1 MGSGANSKYSRSGC
15 MKYIILFLCL
25 TGFTFSQT
33 DELAKAKDALANQAI
48 QINELRKTNKD
59 LNEMAVAFILDLQAI
74 ENPSE
79 ELITVLK
86 KYSLYKEEE

>member
-33 DELAKAKDALANQAI
+33 DELAKAKDALAEQAVE
-48 QINELRKTNKD
+48 INELKKINKT
-59 LNEMAVAFILDLQAI
+59 LNEMVDIFVKELQAI
-74 ENPSE
+74 KKPSE
-79 ELITVLK
+79 ELIIVLK